1 MFESNRR
8 LAAGLVVG
16 VAAGLAAGGVT
27 VATGDREDQGNFTA
41 RAKVMG
47 APGSGISGE
56 VRFVQRS
63 VGGQPEPLV
72 DVFAR
77 VEGLPPGSKRGFHV
91 HENGTCA
98 DAGTTQFGG
107 AGGHYDPGPQG
118 QSTPVDNNH
127 PYHTGDLPNLEVD
140 HRGVGELRTR
150 TSRFVLQPNHRT
162 SIDDRTGGVNS
173 GTPGAA
179 VIVHAMEDE
188 GGEASIPGAPGRSQY
203 AGGSRAACGILEFD
217 DGPGPDGAPPGPADE

>member
-1 MFESNRR
+1 MVSRSRWSTSSLASRGCRR
-8 LAAGLVVG
+8 APSAAS
-16 VAAGLAAGGVT
+16 T
-27 VATGDREDQGNFTA
+27 YTRTA
-41 RAKVMG
+41 PAPTRARPSS
-47 APGSGISGE
+47 A
-56 VRFVQRS
+56 
-63 VGGQPEPLV
+63 EP
-72 DVFAR
+72 
-77 VEGLPPGSKRGFHV
+77 
-91 HENGTCA
+91 
-98 DAGTTQFGG
+98 
-107 AGGHYDPGPQG
+107 GGHYDPGPQG